1 MIAGK
6 PIEIFCGTGGVGK
19 TTLAT
24 SRALNLAKSG
34 KKVLLVTIDPAKRLK
49 QILGLKEEEQ
59 GQVTQLDPSIFGEA
73 SANIHALL
81 MSPKATLQ
89 RIANTSND
97 KGSLDNPIIS
107 ILTRPYGGMNEIMAI
122 IEVQYQIST
131 GNYDC
136 VVLDTPPGKHFIDF
150 LESTQKIHHFFDQS
164 FVDIFKYLGKK
175 FTSDGEKSKPGLL
188 SLIVQSGVKKL
199 LKYLE
204 KVTGED
210 FVDEF
215 IDAVSGLY
223 RNRQAFLDA
232 LAFQEH
238 LKRPDESN
246 WFLVTSVDQQKTNE
260 ASGLQEGAQNFMH
273 KDSFLVVNK
282 SLTPFLN
289 AWQPNENHQ
298 GLVNL
303 RKSMKERE
311 NAIKSMSTAGYKEV
325 LYFPEVL
332 GPEPKFHVEELEQ
345 SWP

>member
-6 PIEIFCGTGGVGK
+6 RIELFCGTGGVGK

-24 SRALNLAKSG
+24 SRALNLARDG

-59 GQVTQLDPSIFGEA
+59 GQVVTLDKQTLGEG
-73 SANIHALL
+73 SENISALL

-89 RIANTSND
+89 RIAKLSND
-97 KGSLDNPIIS
+97 EGSLDNPIIS

-122 IEVQYQIST
+122 IEVQYQLST
-131 GNYDC
+131 GHFDC

-175 FTSDGEKSKPGLL
+175 FTYDGEKTKPGLL

-238 LKRPDESN
+238 LKQPAESN

-260 ASGLQEGAQNFMH
+260 ASGLQAGAQNFMH
-273 KDSFLVVNK
+273 SDSYLVVNK

-289 AWQPNENHQ
+289 AWQPNESQ
-298 GLVNL
+298 TGLVEL

-311 NAIKSMSTAGYKEV
+311 NAIKGMSTTGYKEV

-332 GPEPKFHVEELEQ
+332 GPEPRTHVEELEQ
-345 SWP
+345 AWP